1 MLLSLNII
9 LSITVRLLQQLN
21 YICTKITT
29 NMNKGII
36 GKIELLR
43 IVLNKIVI
51 IIPLVLFS
59 VSANAQE
66 NLDSLLL
73 KLDETI
79 EKSHIYIQK
88 REERI
93 KILKDELKRVRRNS
107 IDEFKVNNQL
117 FEEYKPYICDSA
129 LHFQNRNIEI
139 AQWLKDTRKEYESK
153 MKVAYIM
160 GSTGMYK
167 EAVDLLATIDEKKLP
182 GELLQDYYYTYLKV
196 YNELAFYTQDKKS
209 SQNYWNVGAQYD
221 KKLKLVIDKE
231 SDLYLQLKQDS
242 VRNSRN
248 FSEALKINDI
258 WLLHTTEGTAD
269 HALATFHRA
278 VINLW
283 KGDRSEYK
291 HYLILSAIS
300 DIESAIKDQAS
311 LRLIAEVLFEEG
323 DIDRAYN
330 YIRFS
335 WNATVFYNAKLRSLQ
350 TATILSMID
359 KTYQAKI
366 ENQNSKLQNYL
377 IMISSLLALLLIALL
392 VIYKQIKR
400 LSDTKLELLDANTE
414 LNQLNNKLN
423 TVNEELTS
431 LNYTLNRTNNELSDS
446 NKIKEVY
453 IGRFI
458 ELCSVYINKIDDFR
472 RKVYSKVK
480 DGKIKDSQIMSQS
493 QDLMDE
499 EFEELYLNFDNAFLQ
514 LFPDFIEK
522 INELMNENDKFV
534 LKKGELL
541 NPELRII
548 ALMRLGIND
557 GAKISLFLRYSLT
570 TVYNYR
576 TKTKNRTYLQ
586 KDEFDNKVLQIR

>member
-1 MLLSLNII
+1 MF
-9 LSITVRLLQQLN
+9 
-21 YICTKITT
+21 
-29 NMNKGII
+29 KGII
-36 GKIELLR
+36 ENNTLTNSQLR
-43 IVLNKIVI
+43 KMSLILAF
-51 IIPLVLFS
+51 VLF
-59 VSANAQE
+59 AGITNAQE

-73 KLDETI
+73 KLDDAI

-88 REERI
+88 RESRI
-93 KILKDELKRVRRNS
+93 KILKDELKRVQRNS
-107 IDEFKVNNQL
+107 IDEFDINNQL
-117 FEEYKPYICDSA
+117 FKEYKPYICDSA

-139 AQWLKDTRKEYESK
+139 AKWLKDTRKEYESK
-153 MKVAYIM
+153 MQVAYIM

-167 EAVDLLATIDEKKLP
+167 EAVDLLATINEKKLP
-182 GELLQDYYYTYLKV
+182 KELLSDYYYTYLKV

-221 KKLKLVIDKE
+221 KKLKQVIDKE

-258 WLLHTTEGTAD
+258 WLLHTAEGTPEY
-269 HALATFHRA
+269 ALATFHRA
-278 VINLW
+278 IINLW
-283 KGDRSEYK
+283 SGNRTEFK

-300 DIESAIKDQAS
+300 DIQSAIKDQAS
-311 LRLIAEVLFEEG
+311 LRLVAEALFEEG
-323 DIDRAYN
+323 EIERAYN

-350 TATILSMID
+350 TASILSLID

-366 ENQNSKLQNYL
+366 ETQNKKLQNYL
-377 IMISSLLALLLIALL
+377 IMISSLLLLLIVALF
-392 VIYKQIKR
+392 VIFRQIKR
-400 LSDTKLELLDANTE
+400 LSNAKMKLLDANAE

-423 TVNEELTS
+423 EANGDLTILNEK
-431 LNYTLNRTNNELSDS
+431 LNRTNNQLTDS

-472 RKVYSKVK
+472 RKIHAKIK
-480 DGKIKDSQIMSQS
+480 DGKLKDYQIMSQS
-493 QDLMDE
+493 QELMNE

-514 LFPDFIEK
+514 LFPDFVEK
-522 INELMNENDKFV
+522 VNELLNENDRFV

-576 TKTKNRTYLQ
+576 TKTKNRTYFL
-586 KDEFDNKVLQIR
+586 KEEFDSRIQQIQ

>member
-1 MLLSLNII
+1 ML
-9 LSITVRLLQQLN
+9 
-21 YICTKITT
+21 
-29 NMNKGII
+29 KGII
-36 GKIELLR
+36 YNNTLIKSRLR
-43 IVLNKIVI
+43 KVFFVVALM
-51 IIPLVLFS
+51 LFAA
-59 VSANAQE
+59 VSNAQE

-107 IDEFKVNNQL
+107 IDEYDINNQL
-117 FEEYKPYICDSA
+117 FKEFKPYICDSA

-139 AQWLKDTRKEYESK
+139 AKLLKDTRREYDSK
-153 MKVAYIM
+153 MQVAYIM

-167 EAVDLLATIDEKKLP
+167 EAVDLLATIDEKQLP
-182 GELLQDYYYTYLKV
+182 KEFLVDYYYTYLRV
-196 YNELAFYTQDKKS
+196 YNELAFYTQDKQS
-209 SQNYWNVGAQYD
+209 SNNYWAVGAQYD
-221 KKLKLVIDKE
+221 KKLKQVIDKE
-231 SDLYLQLKQDS
+231 SNLYLQLREDS

-248 FSEALKINDI
+248 FVEALKINDI
-258 WLLHTTEGTAD
+258 WLLHTNESTPEY
-269 HALATFHRA
+269 ALATFHRG
-278 VINLW
+278 IIHLW
-283 KGDRSEYK
+283 SGNREEYK
-291 HYLILSAIS
+291 HYLILSAIA

-311 LRLIAEVLFEEG
+311 LRLVAEALFEEG
-323 DIDRAYN
+323 EIDRAYN

-350 TATILSMID
+350 TATILSLID

-366 ENQNSKLQNYL
+366 EAQNKKLQNYL
-377 IMISSLLALLLIALL
+377 IMISSLLLLLIVALL
-392 VIYKQIKR
+392 VIFKQIKR
-400 LSDTKLELLDANTE
+400 LSDAKMELIHANAE

-423 TVNEELTS
+423 EVNGDLTI
-431 LNYTLNRTNNELSDS
+431 LNDMLNRTNNQLSDS

-472 RKVYSKVK
+472 RKVYAKIK
-480 DGKIKDSQIMSQS
+480 DGKLKDSQIMSQS
-493 QDLMDE
+493 QDMMDE
-499 EFEELYLNFDNAFLQ
+499 EFEELYINFDNAFLQ
-514 LFPDFIEK
+514 LFPDFVDK
-522 INELMNENDKFV
+522 VNELLNENDRFV

-586 KDEFDNKVLQIR
+586 KEEFDSRILQIH